1 MNAVLALLVVGL
13 IVVLAGASALL
24 LLAVHIHGE
33 ERRQA
38 LSQAPRSR
46 GGAVARRVLS
56 AHSIPRASA
65 RRARDY
71 ARR

>member
-13 IVVLAGASALL
+13 FVVLAVAVALL
-24 LLAVHIHGE
+24 LLALHIHGE
-33 ERRQA
+33 EHRQA
-38 LSQAPRSR
+38 LSQAPRTRS
-46 GGAVARRVLS
+46 GAVARRLLG
-56 AHSIPRASA
+56 AHAIPRASA

>member
-13 IVVLAGASALL
+13 IGVVAIAAALA

-38 LSQAPRSR
+38 LSQAPRTR
-46 GGAVARRVLS
+46 AGAVTRRVLG
-56 AHSIPRASA
+56 AHSTPTTDVSRARAQA
-65 RRARDY
+65 RR
-71 ARR
+71 